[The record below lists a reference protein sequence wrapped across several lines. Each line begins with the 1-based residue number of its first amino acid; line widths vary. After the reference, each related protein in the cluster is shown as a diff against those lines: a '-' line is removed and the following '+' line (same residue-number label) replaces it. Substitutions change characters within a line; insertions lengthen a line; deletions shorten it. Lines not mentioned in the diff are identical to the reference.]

1 MDKVFHDFLQE
12 IAPPVNPVVMN
23 GLATTYL
30 PMAMTYVDTVFRGAA
45 RSFPE
50 GLTYEGYEPC
60 SYIEEYAETTRL
72 KNNKR
77 TFDLARSDLF
87 MVKYKF
93 DYKGT
98 KIRRYIQLPY
108 ALDGG
113 VFHLGGTLYH
123 FTPVLTDKVIS
134 PGLNSIF
141 VRLLRD
147 KVNFDRFQYSIR
159 IDGKPQVSQVI
170 WSSIYRNVKQN
181 NKVPPT
187 TKASPTTVHYLLA
200 KYGFGGMFQKF
211 TGFVPVIGEEEITE
225 AAYPKDQWII
235 CESLKQRPPRTYLES
250 FYEPSKI
257 RLAIPRNQWN
267 HFVESL
273 VVGFFYIVDHFPQ
286 DILVNCV
293 NDPADWKIQLGA
305 IYFSGHHGKAK
316 LLNDIDEHYKSLDEY
331 LDPIVIA
338 KLHEIGYDIQD
349 FYELLALVIKNFN
362 DWVINAN
369 ENTISVYGKT
379 LEVLYYVLF
388 DITSAIFRTN
398 FKLNK
403 QAGRSKTSGGKELT
417 EKEIIEIM
425 NKLLKPGAIFGLTRS
440 NIAVSAVSYSG
451 DHMYP
456 KITSVVA
463 QQQST
468 SGASRGPKKR
478 IVVDATKRI
487 HPSMVEAGSLL
498 FLSKSNPTP
507 MVRLNM
513 YANIDLATGT
523 ILPKPEFKNLRERT
537 QALIKGLFLNGEKP
551 L

>member
-1 MDKVFHDFLQE
+1 MDKVFHDFLQT

-23 GLATTYL
+23 GLATSYL
-30 PMAMTYVDTVFRGAA
+30 PLAETYVDTVFRGAS

-50 GLTYEGYEPC
+50 GLTYEGFERC
-60 SYIEEYAETTRL
+60 SYMEEYAETTRL

-77 TFDLARSDLF
+77 SFDLARSDLY
-87 MVKYKF
+87 MVKYRF
-93 DYKGT
+93 NYKGT
-98 KIRRYIQLPY
+98 EIRRYIQLPY

-113 VFHLGGTLYH
+113 TFHLGGTLYH

-147 KVNFDRFQYSIR
+147 KVNFDRFQYSAKV
-159 IDGKPQVSQVI
+159 DGKMYTSQVI

-187 TKASPTTVHYLLA
+187 TKALPTTVHYLLA
-200 KYGFGGMFQKF
+200 KYGFQGMFEKF
-211 TGFVPVIGEEEITE
+211 AGFSPIVGEDEINE
-225 AAYPKDQWII
+225 VAYPKESWVI
-235 CESLKQRPPRTYLES
+235 CGSSEQKPARTYLET
-250 FYEPSKI
+250 FYEPTKI
-257 RLAIPRNQWN
+257 KLAIPRNQWN
-267 HFVESL
+267 NFTESL
-273 VVGFFYIVDHFPQ
+273 VIGFYYVVDHFPQ
-286 DILVNCV
+286 EVRVKYLN
-293 NDPADWKIQLGA
+293 NPADWKILLGA
-305 IYFSGHHGKAK
+305 IYFSGHHGRAK

-338 KLHEIGYDIQD
+338 KLHEIGYKIQD
-349 FYELLALVIKNFN
+349 FYELLALVIRNFN

-403 QAGRSKTSGGKELT
+403 QAGRSKASGGKELT
-417 EKEIIEIM
+417 EKEIIETM

-451 DHMYP
+451 DHKYP

-513 YANIDLATGT
+513 YANIDLSTGT
-523 ILPKPEFKNLRERT
+523 ILPKPEFKSIREKT
-537 QALIKGLFLNGEKP
+537 QARLRGLIADVKSE
-551 L
+551 